1 MFAPAEHALEERF
14 SGGKVRSKQIKSN
27 DVAIHVRDQRS
38 IDR

>member
-1 MFAPAEHALEERF
+1 MFASPQHALEERF
-14 SGGKVRSKQIKSN
+14 SVGKVRSVQMRSN